1 MTSST
6 NFYNWHSFPCAY
18 EFHKPTAITQNEPP
32 LLLLHPIGVGLS
44 RLFWQRF
51 CHGWLKNGLGNPL
64 YNPDLLGCGDSAMPP
79 LAYYPEDWAEQL
91 IYFLQNI
98 VKTPAILLC
107 QGALLPVV
115 IALVEKQPEL
125 IKALIFSG
133 PPAWRLISE
142 DKQSPQQRILWNLF
156 ASPLGNVFYRYARRR
171 QFLQSFSVR
180 QLFAEPGAVD
190 EEWLTTLKEGSQN
203 LSSRYAVFSFL
214 SGFWRQ
220 DYSQSIATINQPTLV
235 VMGKQAS
242 SISRE
247 GFTETPPQRLDTYLK
262 HFPNSEGKQISGRN
276 VLPYES
282 TSEFVK
288 VVSEFVDSINQI
300 N

>member
-6 NFYNWHSFPCAY
+6 SFYDWLGFSCAY
-18 EFHKPTAITQNEPP
+18 EIHKPTVVNHNKPA

-51 CHGWLKNGLGNPL
+51 GDAWLKTGLGNAL
-64 YNPDLLGCGDSAMPP
+64 YNPDLLGCGDSAMPYF
-79 LAYYPEDWAEQL
+79 AYYPEDWAEQL
-91 IYFLQNI
+91 GYFVQTV
-98 VKTPAILLC
+98 VKTPVILVC
-107 QGALLPVV
+107 QGALLPVG
-115 IALVEKQPEL
+115 IALVEKRPEL
-125 IKALIFSG
+125 IKGLIFSG

-142 DKQSPQQRILWNLF
+142 DKQSLQQRLAWNLF
-156 ASPLGNVFYRYARRR
+156 ASPFGNAFYRYARRR
-171 QFLQSFSVR
+171 QFLQSFSIR
-180 QLFAEPGAVD
+180 QLFAASEAVD
-190 EEWLTTLKEGSQN
+190 EEWLNTLKEGSQN
-203 LSSRYAVFSFL
+203 LASRHAVFSFL

-220 DYSQSIATINQPTLV
+220 DYSQSIAQINQPTLV

-247 GFTETPPQRLDTYLK
+247 GFTETPAQRLEAYLK

-282 TSEFVK
+282 TLEFAK
-288 VVSEFVDSINQI
+288 VVSQFVELIN
-300 N
+300 